1 MLNKI
6 ASALGRNDEVPNIE
20 LANLLVETENELAV
34 AEIASGLKMKSDIA
48 NDCIKV
54 LYEIGEQN
62 PKLIV
67 PYTDNFIDL
76 LKSKNNRLVWG
87 AMTALVYVTSL
98 EPSKVYSRFDEVY
111 YAYKNG
117 SVITID
123 NSISVFAELCVHKD
137 YEQKIIP
144 LLIEHLHNCRLKE
157 IPQHLTRMSVCINEN
172 NVDLFKKVLVGRFTD
187 LTKAQ
192 QARVNKVIKIG

>member
-1 MLNKI
+1 MLDKI
-6 ASALGRNDEVPNIE
+6 ASALGRNDEIPNIE
-20 LANLLVETENELAV
+20 LANLLVETENELDV

-54 LYEIGEQN
+54 LYEIGERN
-62 PKLIV
+62 PKLIA
-67 PYTDNFIDL
+67 PYTDSFIDL

-87 AMTALVYVTSL
+87 AMTALARVTAL
-98 EPSKVYSRFDEVY
+98 EPNKVYSRFDEVY
-111 YAYKNG
+111 DAYKSG

-123 NSISVFAELCVHKD
+123 NSISVIAELCVIKD
-137 YEQKIIP
+137 YQQKILP
-144 LLIEHLHNCRLKE
+144 LLIEHLQYCRLKE
-157 IPQHLTRMSVCINEN
+157 IPQHLTRMSVCINED
-172 NVDLFKKVLVGRFTD
+172 NVGLFKKTVEVRFAD